1 MAPRLSVRC
10 TALLAA
16 FAALAAAAPAPAAP
30 VASSI
35 SLAASPN
42 PASINGT
49 VTVFGTLSESGG
61 GGIAGK
67 AIEIAVTPPGGSRT
81 VRTTV
86 TTGPI
91 GQFSYADAI
100 PFSVAGTYVYEA
112 KWSGDATHAATTRT
126 VAVAVLKQPATVSLT
141 ASPTVVDYN
150 RQIAVTVGVGG
161 AMSGT
166 VSVYATPLGGVRTLV
181 ASGPVD
187 ASGTFRAS
195 LAMTH
200 SALLVAEYSGS
211 ATHNPAASPGKIVQV
226 RAISAARLRGGYG
239 RAGRYRLYRAGASPR
254 VIGTVIPAHPGAL
267 LMFTAQKRVA
277 GAWRTLAVAS
287 FPIQPTGLVGAVLRR
302 PSRGAWRV
310 RASFSGDVD
319 HLGDRSPWRYLKI
332 TR

>member
-187 ASGTFRAS
+187 ASGTFRAPRRGVQRQRDAQPGREPRQDRPGS
-195 LAMTH
+195 GDFRRALARRIRT
-200 SALLVAEYSGS
+200 SG
-211 ATHNPAASPGKIVQV
+211 
-226 RAISAARLRGGYG
+226 AISALPRRSKPARDRDRDPCPPGSSTDVHGAKA
-239 RAGRYRLYRAGASPR
+239 RRRRLEDARRCELPHPADRPRRCGPSP
-254 VIGTVIPAHPGAL
+254 A
-267 LMFTAQKRVA
+267 
-277 GAWRTLAVAS
+277 
-287 FPIQPTGLVGAVLRR
+287 
-302 PSRGAWRV
+302 
-310 RASFSGDVD
+310 
-319 HLGDRSPWRYLKI
+319 
-332 TR
+332 